1 MRTHL
6 PLPRVSG
13 TKTSRPDLD
22 KMLDRLSRGDEV
34 VVWELDKLG
43 RNTRHLLELLDGF
56 TERDIKFFFLG
67 DGITANPDSELGGTL
82 AKAMVNSPSSPRS
95 RSWNAASPPDGSGS
109 VWLSPPPTGTGQHN
123 DKSAPIMRRSSLPTG

>member
-67 DGITANPDSELGGTL
+67 DEITANPDSELGGTL
-82 AKAMVNSPSSPRS
+82 A
-95 RSWNAASPPDGSGS
+95 
-109 VWLSPPPTGTGQHN
+109 
-123 DKSAPIMRRSSLPTG
+123 